1 MIPSGVDLPDEVGT
15 PEEPPH
21 VLYVGRLSEEKGV
34 RDLAEAAAGLPLV
47 VVGDGPLRDL
57 VPSAVGFVPHD
68 ELGPYY
74 ERAAVVCVPSRRE
87 GYGVAARE
95 AMAYGK
101 AIVTT
106 GVGGLADAIDD
117 GVTGLVVPPGD
128 VAALRAALEQLLGDA
143 GLRRRLG
150 AAARAEGAGDL
161 RVAGRHRGDDRRLP
175 GRDRLEASG
184 ACSARACAAP

>member
-1 MIPSGVDLPDEVGT
+1 M
-15 PEEPPH
+15 
-21 VLYVGRLSEEKGV
+21 
-34 RDLAEAAAGLPLV
+34 
-47 VVGDGPLRDL
+47 
-57 VPSAVGFVPHD
+57 PSAVGFVPHD

-101 AIVTT
+101 AIVST

-128 VAALRAALEQLLGDA
+128 VAALRAALEQLLGD
-143 GLRRRLG
+143 RRPAAPARRGG
-150 AAARAEGAGDL
+150 AREGAGDL
-161 RVAGRHRGDDRRLP
+161 RLARRHRSHDRGLP
-175 GRDRLEASG
+175 GRDRRLVELAAHERAQHLEAVEG
-184 ACSARACAAP
+184 RQLLALVA

>member
-1 MIPSGVDLPDEVGT
+1 M
-15 PEEPPH
+15 
-21 VLYVGRLSEEKGV
+21 
-34 RDLAEAAAGLPLV
+34 
-47 VVGDGPLRDL
+47 
-57 VPSAVGFVPHD
+57 PSAVGFVPHD

-101 AIVTT
+101 AIVST

-161 RVAGRHRGDDRRLP
+161 RVAGRDRGDDRRLP

-184 ACSARACAAP
+184 TCSARACAAP

>member
-1 MIPSGVDLPDEVGT
+1 MP
-15 PEEPPH
+15 
-21 VLYVGRLSEEKGV
+21 
-34 RDLAEAAAGLPLV
+34 A
-47 VVGDGPLRDL
+47 
-57 VPSAVGFVPHD
+57 AVGFVPHA

-87 GYGVAARE
+87 GYGVVARE

-128 VAALRAALEQLLGDA
+128 VAALRAALERLLGDA
-143 GLRRRLG
+143 GLRAPARRG
-150 AAARAEGAGDL
+150 RAGEGAGDL
-161 RVAGRHRGDDRRLP
+161 RVVGRHRGDDRRLP
-175 GRDRLEASG
+175 GRDRG
-184 ACSARACAAP
+184 ARGTCSARASAAP